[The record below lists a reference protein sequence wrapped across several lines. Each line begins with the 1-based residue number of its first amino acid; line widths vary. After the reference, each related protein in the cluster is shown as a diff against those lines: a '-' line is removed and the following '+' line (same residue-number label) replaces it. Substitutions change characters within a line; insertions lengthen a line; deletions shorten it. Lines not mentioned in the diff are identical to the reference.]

1 MRAALN
7 FVIYHSHIQLK
18 HIASGSA
25 GEVVGVSNEYACV
38 GGGIREVRF
47 AVMEEADCWA
57 EPETFVEIARRASE
71 EAFGEDL
78 VAMVVQTRNGFH
90 IYLDKWSGNY
100 FDALL
105 LSAKYR
111 DHLPCLCRDY
121 KHVWSAVAVFMK
133 LKWYRYVLRVSPTKH
148 LWDWFRVVYR
158 RKSRDE
164 CHESFLAEVERLYRA
179 GEVPVP

>member
-1 MRAALN
+1 VNAVLN
-7 FVIYHSHIQLK
+7 FVVYHAWIDLK
-18 HIASGSA
+18 HIGARSTT
-25 GEVVGVSNEYACV
+25 EVVGVSNEYACI
-38 GGGIREVRF
+38 GGGVREVRF
-47 AVMEEADCWA
+47 AVMEEADCPA
-57 EPETFVEIARRASE
+57 DPATFVEIARQASA

-90 IYLDKWSGNY
+90 IYLDKWASGY

-105 LSAKYR
+105 LSARFR
-111 DHLPCLCRDY
+111 DRLPCLCRDY

-158 RKSRDE
+158 RKSSDK
-164 CHESFLAEVERLYRA
+164 CHEDYLTQVERLYRA